1 MSFLRSN
8 IAVIAVFLLTAAYEW
23 LFGGMRPDVNLKVIP
38 WLWFFVFEAMLF
50 FPQRRK
56 DENSY
61 SARERLWEDLRRDP
75 LLWLSV
81 AFLGLMGIAFANQG
95 LCPMCDAAAIA
106 NGENPAPDV
115 GFLPFC
121 VNAADHLSVFLWFG
135 PALTAMLAVKHAL
148 NRDGKVL
155 LLQMLVV
162 NGALIA
168 VLGFVQQLC
177 DAPGPL
183 WQPLRGTYIAGSY
196 FFATFGYPNMAGD
209 MFTTLFCLALGL
221 WRYQIELCNRELALQ
236 KTRRISKH
244 RLFWLK
250 HRNLIPA
257 AILLLAVVAT
267 LSRACILLA
276 SAAAVL
282 LLTHAAV
289 SFMHKLK
296 KAERVRTG
304 AYIGGAAIL
313 AAVAIMAFMPDN
325 VNSEMKS
332 VNADELLVR
341 MTGKG
346 DYHPRIA
353 IQLWREHKLFGCGGE
368 GYQHFC
374 YSRMTEQEK
383 KNLWPV
389 GNANVH
395 NDFLQLLAEHGAV
408 GAGLLIAILS
418 ILFMPA
424 AKTWRAL
431 AQTAR
436 FAPPSRQPPQPHSL
450 FAFPAGAFSVVVAA
464 VCTLLHSLGDCPMR
478 SPAIISLFFVEIAAI
493 EGFLPHIDFRKDKD
507 R

>member
-1 MSFLRSN
+1 MSFLRNN

-23 LFGGMRPDVNLKVIP
+23 LFGGMRADVNLKVIP
-38 WLWFFVFEAMLF
+38 WLWFLVLEVMLF

-56 DENSY
+56 EENSY
-61 SARERLWEDLRRDP
+61 SARERLWEELWRDP

-81 AFLGLMGIAFANQG
+81 AFLGMMGIAFANQG

-121 VNAADHLSVFLWFG
+121 VNAFDHLTVFLWFG
-135 PALTAMLAVKHAL
+135 SAFTAMLAVKHAL

-155 LLQMLVV
+155 LLRMLVV
-162 NGALIA
+162 NGACLA
-168 VLGFVQQLC
+168 LLGFVQQLF

-183 WQPLRGTYIAGSY
+183 WQQLRGLYSGSY

-221 WRYQIELCNRELALQ
+221 WRDQIDACNRELASQ

-250 HRNLIPA
+250 HRDLIPA

-267 LSRACILLA
+267 LSRACIIL
-276 SAAAVL
+276 AAAAAFVL
-282 LLTHAAV
+282 LVHAAV
-289 SFMHKLK
+289 SFMHKMR
-296 KAERVRTG
+296 KAERVRAG

-325 VNSEMKS
+325 VNTEIKTI
-332 VNADELLVR
+332 NADEALMR

-346 DYHPRIA
+346 EYHNRIA
-353 IQLWREHKLFGCGGE
+353 TQLWSEHKLFGCGGK
-368 GYQHFC
+368 GYKHFC
-374 YSRMTEQEK
+374 YSRMTEAEK
-383 KNLWPV
+383 RNLWPV

-395 NDFLQLLAEHGAV
+395 NDFLQLLAEHGAI
-408 GAGLLIAILS
+408 GMGLLIAILTM
-418 ILFMPA
+418 LFLPA
-424 AKTWRAL
+424 ARTWRSL

-436 FAPPSRQPPQPHSL
+436 FAPKSKQPPQPHSL
-450 FAFPAGAFSVVVAA
+450 FAFPAAAFSVVVAV

-493 EGFLPHIDFRKDKD
+493 EGFLPHIDFKKDKD